1 MGLSYGQDFTKLH
14 DRRCLLLLIAFCRP
28 SHVWFSFPCK
38 YWGPWTNLNLSRD
51 PKTRDEI
58 LRQRDIALKYLHNV
72 SEAWHLQKF
81 LGGHAH
87 CENPWSSLA
96 WAELNLGECWEVR
109 IDQCSLGL
117 RSPKSD
123 VPVLKPTKIVTTQE
137 TLAAGLVNCRC
148 DGQHR
153 HEHLEGAYKG
163 RNLTS
168 WAEDYPRKFCRVMVK
183 LMLPEVKSSF
193 PKKHVEEILAEEE
206 DELDVPQNEP
216 QHESEGVVA
225 KQPEDA

>member
-1 MGLSYGQDFTKLH
+1 MSKTFEDRSNTKSIKLGLSYGQDFTKLH

-168 WAEDYPRKFCRVMVK
+168 WAEDYPRKFC
-183 LMLPEVKSSF
+183 PCHGQA
-193 PKKHVEEILAEEE
+193 HVA
-206 DELDVPQNEP
+206 
-216 QHESEGVVA
+216 
-225 KQPEDA
+225 